1 MTTPPWALGL
11 ESTAKAGVLAM
22 ARAAPHTVTLAV
34 GWAWRTSPRL
44 TVIAGVVQLL
54 AGAVTAFGL
63 LATADVL
70 TQLLEQGPTPER
82 LLSALPAIAAVVAAF
97 AARGLLDATIA
108 AVQGALVPRVE
119 QRAHELLHDVILD
132 VELAAFDDADFADL
146 VERAAL
152 FGPGRIR
159 EAVNDTGNL
168 IASVVSLVAAVGAA
182 GALHPVLAPVVLLAA
197 LPQGWASVRA
207 ARLMFAS
214 VLRTNS
220 AHRRR
225 GVTSNLITDR
235 DAAAEVRAFTT
246 QAVLLGEHRRIG
258 DEITADAIRL
268 SRDRTIVQ
276 VLGRTFAGIGSA
288 LAYLVLGLLLY
299 TGGLP
304 LALAGAAAVAMR
316 TAAQAVSQVVY
327 QTNRLYEA
335 SLYVALY
342 RSCLTDARTR
352 RRAEPTARLAGD
364 PDVIALSGVSFQYP
378 GQDERAIDDVTVT
391 LRRGQVIALVGENGS
406 GKSTLAKLIT
416 GLYLPAEGSVAWD
429 GVDTATV
436 PAAELHA
443 RVAVV
448 MQDPLRW
455 PMTAENNVR
464 IGRLELPDPGGERLA
479 DAAARAEADSVVA
492 ELPAG
497 WDTVLSRQFQA
508 GRDLSGGQW
517 QRVSVARGLYRDA
530 PVVIADE
537 PTAALDARA
546 EHAVFRTLRGLAV
559 PGLHS
564 RGARITVL
572 VTHRLANVKHA
583 DQILVLEHGRLVEH
597 GRHEQLMARGGTYH
611 ELFTIQAR
619 AYSDEDDTPDTVP
632 A

>member
-1 MTTPPWALGL
+1 
-11 ESTAKAGVLAM
+11 M
-22 ARAAPHTVTLAV
+22 AREAPHTV
-34 GWAWRTSPRL
+34 GSPWAGRGARRRGSPRSQAWCSCSPAPSPRSACSPPPTCSPSCWSRARPRSACWPRCRRSPPSSRPSPPAACSTRRSPRCRARSSRGSSSAHTSCCTRWCSTSSWPRSTTPTSPSWS
-44 TVIAGVVQLL
+44 
-54 AGAVTAFGL
+54 
-63 LATADVL
+63 
-70 TQLLEQGPTPER
+70 
-82 LLSALPAIAAVVAAF
+82 SARPCL
-97 AARGLLDATIA
+97 
-108 AVQGALVPRVE
+108 
-119 QRAHELLHDVILD
+119 
-132 VELAAFDDADFADL
+132 
-146 VERAAL
+146 
-152 FGPGRIR
+152 GPGRIR
-159 EAVNDTGNL
+159 EAVNDTGDL
-168 IASVVSLVAAVGAA
+168 IASVVSLVAAVGTA
-182 GALHPVLAPVVLLAA
+182 GALHPLLAPVVLLAA
-197 LPQGWASVRA
+197 LPQGWASVRS

-246 QAVLLGEHRRIG
+246 QGVLLGEHRRIG

-364 PDVIALSGVSFQYP
+364 PDVIALSGVSFHYP

-436 PAAELHA
+436 PAA
-443 RVAVV
+443 R
-448 MQDPLRW
+448 
-455 PMTAENNVR
+455 
-464 IGRLELPDPGGERLA
+464 
-479 DAAARAEADSVVA
+479 AARAGGRRDAGPAALADDRGEQRPDRAARTAGPRRGAARRRRRPCRGRLGGRRAARRLGHGAVA
-492 ELPAG
+492 PVPGRARPVRRAVAAGLCRPRALPRRAGRHRRRAHGRARRPRRARRVPDAAWARRAGPALRRGADHGARHAPAG
-497 WDTVLSRQFQA
+497 QRQARRPDPRA
-508 GRDLSGGQW
+508 G
-517 QRVSVARGLYRDA
+517 
-530 PVVIADE
+530 
-537 PTAALDARA
+537 ARA
-546 EHAVFRTLRGLAV
+546 
-559 PGLHS
+559 
-564 RGARITVL
+564 ARSST
-572 VTHRLANVKHA
+572 A
-583 DQILVLEHGRLVEH
+583 
-597 GRHEQLMARGGTYH
+597 GT
-611 ELFTIQAR
+611 
-619 AYSDEDDTPDTVP
+619 SS
-632 A
+632 